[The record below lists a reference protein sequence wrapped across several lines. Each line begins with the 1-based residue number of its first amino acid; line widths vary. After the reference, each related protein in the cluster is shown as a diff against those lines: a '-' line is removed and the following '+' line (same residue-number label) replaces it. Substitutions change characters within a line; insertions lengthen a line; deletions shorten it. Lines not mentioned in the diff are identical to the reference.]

1 MPAGD
6 PVHPGARTH
15 KKTPEQELRG
25 GSEAD
30 ATRRAPASN
39 WFRRR
44 SSSRMDQAGFSIA
57 AWACMRAETRTPLL
71 TMGPHRLSAFG
82 EADEQMLDVALAC
95 RAGSVGQTERA
106 PRSQRNDR
114 SACPC
119 GLCHV
124 VSRRSAWSD
133 RFSLFR
139 RRESPVPSSEPHDWQ
154 QASSQRGCRCR
165 GAVSADDRALCMSV
179 IAEDPADPFVPD
191 DNNMGTDLHLFKAER
206 NDTDS
211 SASNGQLD
219 CGRCLNFR
227 AVSVLVPGWIIWM
240 LCRLASGDAGLPEPC
255 PGRGGTRSS

>member
-82 EADEQMLDVALAC
+82 DAEQRPGIIRAC

-119 GLCHV
+119 GLRHV

-179 IAEDPADPFVPD
+179 MQRIQRIPSCPIEMIWEMTCIFSRSARNHADSLIPQRAARLRAMPEFQSCVGPGPGLDHLDALPAC
-191 DNNMGTDLHLFKAER
+191 LW
-206 NDTDS
+206 
-211 SASNGQLD
+211 
-219 CGRCLNFR
+219 RCWT
-227 AVSVLVPGWIIWM
+227 S
-240 LCRLASGDAGLPEPC
+240 
-255 PGRGGTRSS
+255 